1 MGQIMQFPFD
11 DTNVTTVDQDGTP
24 LFVANDVAKALGY
37 RDFRHAVR
45 TYCRYA
51 RVSDVE
57 VTDHRGQMQRPA
69 LVPESDVFRL
79 IARSKL
85 PSADRFMDWVCE
97 DVLPAIR
104 QGGHYAHKGS
114 RLDTMMQRRTVGYR
128 SLWSAYGT
136 DRPPMSDLTQR
147 VMRGFNKMA
156 KDAGLPDQVE
166 AVKPDP
172 EIYMM
177 TPALA
182 RNLIESYYGGKD
194 NGGRRAA
201 RALRWI
207 EDQVETTQI
216 TNHLE
221 HTHD

>member
-11 DTNVTTVDQDGTP
+11 DTDVTTVDQGGTP

-45 TYCRYA
+45 TYCRYT

-57 VTDHRGQMQRPA
+57 VPDHRGQMQRPA
-69 LVPESDVFRL
+69 LIPESDVFRL

-104 QGGHYAHKGS
+104 QQGHYAHKGS
-114 RLDTMMQRRTVGYR
+114 RLDTMMQRRTIGYR
-128 SLWSAYGT
+128 SLWKAYGV

-156 KDAGLPDQVE
+156 KDAGLPDQFE
-166 AVKPDP
+166 GVKPDP
-172 EIYMM
+172 EIYLM

-182 RNLIESYYGGKD
+182 RNLIESYYGGKE
-194 NGGRRAA
+194 NGGRQAA
-201 RALRWI
+201 RALRWL

-216 TNHLE
+216 TNQ
-221 HTHD
+221 